1 MTKDELK
8 QRVYQAI
15 EQRGEEIIGLG
26 EEIRRHPE
34 LGFKEVKTARLV
46 EETFKKLGL
55 APRSGLAMTGVRAEV
70 AGRGGEGPTFALL
83 GELDALVV
91 AGHPEGDTTTGA
103 AHACGHNAQ
112 IAGILGAAMG
122 LLDARAL
129 DALSGRVVFFAVP
142 GEEYGDIEWRVAQA
156 RAGKLEFLGGK
167 PELLRLGHCDDVDLS
182 MMIHLTSRPE
192 DGRTG
197 VPASNNGCIVKTI
210 RYVGRAS
217 HAGGAPHLGV
227 NALYAAQ
234 VGLTA
239 VNAIRETFRDED
251 TIRVHPIIT
260 HGGSQVNVIPGEVR
274 LETYVRGRTV
284 DAILDAQK
292 KVDRAFKAGA
302 LALGAKVEIETLP
315 GYMPMACDPGMA
327 RHYEVNAAKLVGAEH
342 YRQIGHRTGSTDMG
356 DLSMVMP
363 ILHPYVG
370 GATGSGHGADYK
382 IVDPQ
387 LAYVTNAK
395 ALAAMAVDMLAE
407 GAAGAREVLKA
418 AKPPMTRE
426 QYLAFQRGLAR
437 RETYEGGDAA
447 RSRSAW
453 RRFCSGP
460 SSARHARRTRSS
472 VPPARGAAP
481 RSARPAVSSGASGRA
496 RIPGSCTGRSR
507 RGILPAPSRSAASI
521 ARASRGGRGSRG
533 TRAARNP
540 AKSRSWTASPRAC
553 CSAGIQTVRRASS
566 AASATARPSG

>member
-1 MTKDELK
+1 MPTRDDVKRAVCE
-8 QRVYQAI
+8 AI
-15 EQRGEEIIGLG
+15 DRQSEKIVAVGDT
-26 EEIRRHPE
+26 IRKNPE
-34 LGFKEVKTARLV
+34 LGFKEFKTSRRV
-46 EETFKKLGL
+46 EDPMREIGLEPKGGL
-55 APRSGLAMTGVRAEV
+55 AITGVRGEA
-70 AGRGGEGPTFALL
+70 RGKKEGPTFALL

-91 AGHPEGDTTTGA
+91 AGHPVADRQTGA
-103 AHACGHNAQ
+103 VHACGHKAQ
-112 IAGILGAAMG
+112 VAGMLGAAMG
-122 LLDARAL
+122 LVGAKAFEHLA
-129 DALSGRVVFFAVP
+129 GRVVFFAVP
-142 GEEYGDIEWRVAQA
+142 AEEYGDVAWRVEQA

-167 PELLRLGHCDDVDLS
+167 PELLRLGHFDDVDMA
-182 MMIHLTSRPE
+182 MMIHLTPQRELKKASIA
-192 DGRTG
+192 
-197 VPASNNGCIVKTI
+197 ASNNGCIVKTV
-210 RYVGRAS
+210 RYMGRAS

-234 VGLTA
+234 IGLA
-239 VNAIRETFRDED
+239 AINAIRETFKDED
-251 TIRVHPIIT
+251 SIRVHPIIT

-327 RHYEVNAAKLVGAEH
+327 RHYEANAANLVGAEH

-437 RETYEGGDAA
+437 RETYEG
-447 RSRSAW
+447 
-453 RRFCSGP
+453 
-460 SSARHARRTRSS
+460 
-472 VPPARGAAP
+472 
-481 RSARPAVSSGASGRA
+481 
-496 RIPGSCTGRSR
+496 
-507 RGILPAPSRSAASI
+507 
-521 ARASRGGRGSRG
+521 
-533 TRAARNP
+533 
-540 AKSRSWTASPRAC
+540 
-553 CSAGIQTVRRASS
+553 
-566 AASATARPSG
+566 